1 MFLRRISGIALA
13 LMRLAVT
20 LTLLAQWH
28 RHPSAN
34 HFAALGFMGV
44 LAVCLCAGL
53 LTRLGAT
60 LAAVASLLG
69 LFTGSPAEAVTLAA
83 ATLQAI
89 ALALLGPGAYSV
101 DARLFGHRLVFR
113 STDSDRR
120 DA

>member
-28 RHPSAN
+28 RHPGAN
-34 HFAALGFMGV
+34 HFAALGFMWV
-44 LAVCLCAGL
+44 LAACLCVGL
-53 LTRLGAT
+53 LTRLGAA

-69 LFTGSPAEAVTLAA
+69 MFMSSPAEAATLAA
-83 ATLQAI
+83 GTLQAA

-113 STDSDRR
+113 SNDAGRR
-120 DA
+120 DT